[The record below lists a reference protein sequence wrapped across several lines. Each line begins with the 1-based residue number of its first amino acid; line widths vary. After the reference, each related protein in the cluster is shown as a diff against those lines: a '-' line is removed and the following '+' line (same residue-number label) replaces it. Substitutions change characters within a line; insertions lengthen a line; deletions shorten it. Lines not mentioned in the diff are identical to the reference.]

1 MFADAISYPAAIL
14 AGLMSFFSPCVLPL
28 IPAYFTFIS
37 GTSLEELTSNQ
48 AAEVKKKVVIS
59 TVLFVL
65 GFSMVFIALGTSA
78 TFLGTLFATY
88 KEYLRIVG
96 GGVVI
101 LLGIHLT
108 GLFRIRW
115 LDIEKRMHLNKK
127 PIHVLGAFV
136 IGMAFG
142 AGWTPC
148 VGPLLG
154 AILIMAG
161 SQETIW
167 QGSALLAVYSLGL
180 AIPFLIIS
188 AFIHFML
195 QWLQKMTAVMKYLNP
210 AAGVLLIVL
219 GVFLITDNLNYLVQI

>member
-1 MFADAISYPAAIL
+1 MFADSISYPAAIL

-37 GTSLEELTSNQ
+37 GTSLEELTSSQ
-48 AAEVKKKVVIS
+48 AATVKKKVMIS
-59 TVLFVL
+59 TGLFVL
-65 GFSMVFIALGTSA
+65 GFSLVFIILGTSA
-78 TFLGTLFATY
+78 SFLGTLFANY
-88 KEYLRIVG
+88 REYFRIIG
-96 GGVVI
+96 GGIVI

-127 PIHVLGAFV
+127 PIHSLGAFI

-154 AILIMAG
+154 AILIVAS

-167 QGSALLAVYSLGL
+167 QGSALLAIYSLGL

-195 QWLQKMTAVMKYLNP
+195 QWLQKMTAVMRYLNP
-210 AAGVLLIVL
+210 AAGILLIVV
-219 GVFLITDNLNYLVQI
+219 GVFLITDNLNYFVQI

>member
-1 MFADAISYPAAIL
+1 MFAESISYPAAIL

-37 GTSLEELTSNQ
+37 GSSLEELTSNQ
-48 AAEVKKKVVIS
+48 TATVKRKVVLS

-65 GFSMVFIALGTSA
+65 GFSLVFILLGTSA
-78 TFLGTLFATY
+78 SLLGTLFATY
-88 KEYLRIVG
+88 KEYFRIIG

-127 PIHVLGAFV
+127 PIHFLGAFI

-167 QGSALLAVYSLGL
+167 QGSVLLAVYSLGL

-188 AFIHFML
+188 ACIHFML
-195 QWLQKMTAVMKYLNP
+195 QMLKKMTAVMRYLNP
-210 AAGVLLIVL
+210 AAGIMLIIVGVL
-219 GVFLITDNLNYLVQI
+219 LITDNLNYFVQI